1 LPATQPETGNDKN
14 HYSQLR
20 KENAPAMHSPAIAN
34 AENRRGMLT
43 IAASLVFESGI
54 SLAKAEDEF
63 RRETIKFQLTQYRG
77 NQCKVARMLGVHRN
91 TLSRMMKLLGIESDH
106 DHWRNMYCMQQD
118 YSTKF
123 VAQSASGSST
133 SAEARPA

>member
-1 LPATQPETGNDKN
+1 MTQP
-14 HYSQLR
+14 
-20 KENAPAMHSPAIAN
+20 AMN

-54 SLAKAEDEF
+54 SLEKAEQEF

-91 TLSRMMKLLGIESDH
+91 TLSRTMKALGITASHE
-106 DHWRNMYCMQQD
+106 HWRTMNRLQD
-118 YSTKF
+118 ERAAKF
-123 VAQSASGSST
+123 VASSASGSSGIGQ
-133 SAEARPA
+133 EARPA